1 MHFVAE
7 HKQLLVRAL
16 LALVFA
22 CVVVAALLYHT
33 RPKWLFSDADER
45 EIAERMR
52 KQKVD
57 AIDHARLLYNQNVLL
72 KAYGRSLAPAV
83 VQSAATSPGGGADLK
98 VRSVIMSSS
107 APIEV

>member
-7 HKQLLVRAL
+7 HKQLLMRAL
-16 LALVFA
+16 VAVVFA
-22 CVVVAALLYHT
+22 CVVVGALLYHT

-52 KQKVD
+52 KVE

-72 KAYGRSLAPAV
+72 KASGRSLAPAV
-83 VQSAATSPGGGADLK
+83 VVSAAGGAASAVARSGDLK
-98 VRSVIMSSS
+98 ARTTNAS